1 MTNHDDLCENLP
13 RYMFHIDD
21 AGRASMKQD
30 PIGAYIHIA
39 DLKQALK
46 LSGSCEGMTEKLRM
60 EHAVMLA
67 TLQQIWIWAKEYPE
81 QFKLKCNQT
90 KILEECDK
98 FFHAQMTGGKER

>member
-46 LSGSCEGMTEKLRM
+46 LSGSCEGITVEKIRTLM
-60 EHAVMLA
+60 ALNCECYPNDEYKMAKAVHEF
-67 TLQQIWIWAKEYPE
+67 I
-81 QFKLKCNQT
+81 
-90 KILEECDK
+90 
-98 FFHAQMTGGKER
+98 HAQMTGGKK